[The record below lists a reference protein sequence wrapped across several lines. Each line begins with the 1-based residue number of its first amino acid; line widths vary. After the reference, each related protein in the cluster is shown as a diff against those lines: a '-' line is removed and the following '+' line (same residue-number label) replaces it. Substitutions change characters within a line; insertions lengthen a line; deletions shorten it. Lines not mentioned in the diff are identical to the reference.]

1 MVDEK
6 TIEHQFD
13 SFRKTVLRNYA
24 RDIYD
29 ENKHR
34 NDYLVFLESLS
45 LAELSKLSIL
55 DDYDSNYIC
64 MVSYDYNI
72 RIEDVLMT
80 QAIGKLTNE
89 KIIKFNIIF
98 FYKKQIPMIFRL
110 LTKAIRLFCN
120 FHFEN
125 TALFSIPLSCI
136 KIINIRHHIHNFL

>member
-13 SFRKTVLRNYA
+13 SFCKTVLRNYA

-29 ENKHR
+29 ENKRR
-34 NDYLVFLESLS
+34 NDYLVSLESLS

-72 RIEDVLMT
+72 RIEDVLMA
-80 QAIGKLTNE
+80 QAIGKLT
-89 KIIKFNIIF
+89 KRKQDIILLSF
-98 FYKKQIPMIFRL
+98 FLNMTNADIATLMDLAESTVHYHK
-110 LTKAIRLFCN
+110 TN
-120 FHFEN
+120 
-125 TALFSIPLSCI
+125 ALKEL
-136 KIINIRHHIHNFL
+136 KELMEEH

>member
-13 SFRKTVLRNYA
+13 SFCKTVLHNYA

-29 ENKHR
+29 ENKRR
-34 NDYLVFLESLS
+34 NDYLVSLESLS

-72 RIEDVLMT
+72 RIEDVLMA
-80 QAIGKLTNE
+80 QAIGKLT
-89 KIIKFNIIF
+89 KRKQDIILLSF
-98 FYKKQIPMIFRL
+98 FLNMTNADIATLMDLAESTVHYHK
-110 LTKAIRLFCN
+110 TN
-120 FHFEN
+120 
-125 TALFSIPLSCI
+125 ALKEL
-136 KIINIRHHIHNFL
+136 KELMEEH